1 MGHEMER
8 VLMFFFLLICK
19 ETFRKIQIIYRRFKA
34 LSTISSRLLLIY
46 ERMGQIKTLFTMATS
61 IGSGLVSRERH
72 FGSFIVIRPF
82 LIVYR
87 DQTVTVR

>member
-1 MGHEMER
+1 
-8 VLMFFFLLICK
+8 MFFFLVISK

-34 LSTISSRLLLIY
+34 LPTISSRLLLIY
-46 ERMGQIKTLFTMATS
+46 EKMGQKNNLFTKPTS

-87 DQTVTVR
+87 DGPVTKQRY